1 MKRFILPVLL
11 FDVYICF
18 FTTSMKGLLSFA
30 LLLLFISG
38 FGQGLSRRPKLGLTL
53 SGGAAK
59 GLAHI
64 GILKAIDS
72 AGLKIDY
79 ITGTSMGGIIGA
91 LYAAGYSGSQIEQLA
106 RKVDWDILLSNQ
118 STLRA
123 LLMAEKEEYSR
134 YAVELPWVNN
144 GFKLPTGVLQAEEL
158 WLKLS
163 ELFFPVYNIKDFDK
177 LSIPFKCIGTDIA
190 TGEAVVMDNGE
201 IVTAIRSSM
210 AIPSL
215 FTSVEYEGRKLVD
228 GGIVRNFPV
237 SDVKEMGADIVIGSQ
252 VATGLLPK
260 EKLVNAFQILLQIA
274 FLKEAEEN
282 KKGVEM
288 CDIYIAMPM
297 ENYNAG
303 SFNRSIEILELGLA
317 EGRKIYPWLKA
328 LADSLKQLYGP
339 PADIYNRLPVVD
351 SIKISAFEI
360 NGLENTTPDFFT
372 HMMGFN
378 TNRYYTAARLTNM
391 IRKVFGTR
399 YYNRIVYSLKPA
411 EDGTSKI
418 VFDVTENPL
427 SFAKLG
433 IHYNTF
439 SGIGV
444 LVNLTSRNFFLPHS
458 RSMVTVNVGDNI
470 RLRGEHLQYLGR
482 GKNIAMILGSQYD
495 RLDFTT
501 YDNFRKD
508 GLYSM
513 QIFKAAANM
522 QYSGNRKFTVGLG
535 TRYEWIKY
543 KPSIQSILEVSGK
556 NEFVTSYTYA
566 AVNTLDKSIYPN
578 RGWKVDAELGWVYN
592 QSPDVTYFSNGEPI
606 DNLDSLGISY
616 NNFTRLT
623 FNAEMYLPLQRRST
637 LFSMIQSGVNFDY
650 KQNIVNDFTVGGMTR
665 LFRNQVLFAG
675 LEEGSITT
683 PSVAAI
689 QLGYRY
695 EIFNNG
701 YLLARSNALVNNF
714 ISTGN
719 LLQKPNFLSGHAISF
734 GYNFALGPLEVSA
747 MYSDQSKK
755 IHSYINLGISF

>member
-1 MKRFILPVLL
+1 MKVLFSCL
-11 FDVYICF
+11 YF
-18 FTTSMKGLLSFA
+18 FLLLS
-30 LLLLFISG
+30 G
-38 FGQGLSRRPKLGLTL
+38 MGQTDLSRRPKIGLTL

-72 AGLKIDY
+72 AGLKVDLL
-79 ITGTSMGGIIGA
+79 TGTSMGSIIGA
-91 LYAAGYSGSQIEQLA
+91 LYAAGYSGNQIEQLA

-163 ELFFPVYNIKDFDK
+163 ELFFPVHNIKNFNDF
-177 LSIPFKCIGTDIA
+177 SIPFKCIGTDIA
-190 TGEAVVMDNGE
+190 TGEAVVMDKGE

-215 FTSVEYEGRKLVD
+215 FTAVEYDGRRLVD

-237 SDVKEMGADIVIGSQ
+237 SDVKAMGADIVIGSQ

-282 KKGVEM
+282 RKGIEL

-303 SFNRSIEILELGLA
+303 SFNRSKEILEFGFE
-317 EGRKIYPWLKA
+317 EGRKIYPRLKM
-328 LADSLKQLYGP
+328 LADSLNQIYGP
-339 PADIYNRLPVVD
+339 PLIIPNRLPVVD
-351 SIKISAFEI
+351 SIKISSFEI
-360 NGLENTTPDFFT
+360 HGLKNTTTDFFT
-372 HMMGFN
+372 HMMGFE
-378 TNRYYTAARLTNM
+378 TNRFYTAARLTNM
-391 IRKVFGTR
+391 VRKVFGTR
-399 YYNRIVYSLKPA
+399 YYNRIVYGLQPVG
-411 EDGTSKI
+411 DGTSKI

-427 SFAKLG
+427 SFSKLG

-439 SGIGV
+439 TGIGI
-444 LVNLTSRNFFLPHS
+444 LVNLTTRNFFLPHS
-458 RSMVTVNVGDNI
+458 RSMLTLNVGDNF
-470 RLRGEHLQYLGR
+470 RARGEHLQYLGR
-482 GKNIAMILGSQYD
+482 GKNIAMVLGSQYD

-501 YDNFRKD
+501 YNNFKKD

-513 QIFKAAANM
+513 QFFKAAANM
-522 QYSGNRKFTVGLG
+522 QYSGNRQFTVGIG
-535 TRYEWIKY
+535 TRYEWLKY
-543 KPSIQSILEVSGK
+543 KPSIQSVLEISGK

-566 AVNTLDKSIYPN
+566 AVNTLDKNIYPN
-578 RGWKVDAELGWVYN
+578 RGMKVDAELGWLYN
-592 QSPDVTYFSNGEPI
+592 QSPGVTFFSNGEPI
-606 DNLDSLGISY
+606 TNLDSLGISY
-616 NNFTRLT
+616 NNFIRATL
-623 FNAEMYLPLQRRST
+623 NAEIYVPLHSRST
-637 LFSMIQSGVNFDY
+637 LFSLMQSGINFDY
-650 KQNIVNDFTVGGMTR
+650 KQNIQNDFIVGGMSR
-665 LFRNQVLFAG
+665 LFRNQILFAG
-675 LEEGSITT
+675 FEEGSVTT
-683 PSVAAI
+683 PSIASL
-689 QLGYRY
+689 QLGFRY
-695 EIFNNG
+695 ELFNNG
-701 YLLARSNALVNNF
+701 FLLFRTNALVNNF
-714 ISTGN
+714 ISTSN
-719 LLQKPNFLSGHAISF
+719 LLGKPNFLSGHAVSF

-747 MYSDQSKK
+747 MYSDQTGK

>member
-1 MKRFILPVLL
+1 MKVF
-11 FDVYICF
+11 
-18 FTTSMKGLLSFA
+18 LSC
-30 LLLLFISG
+30 LLLLQFLFSQAQTG
-38 FGQGLSRRPKLGLTL
+38 MSPRPKIGLTL

-79 ITGTSMGGIIGA
+79 ITGTSMGSIIGA
-91 LYAAGYSGSQIEQLA
+91 LYAAGYSGNQIEALA

-118 STLRA
+118 STLRS

-163 ELFFPVYNIKDFDK
+163 ELFFPVHNVKDFDN

-215 FTSVEYEGRKLVD
+215 FTAVEYEGRRLVD

-274 FLKEAEEN
+274 FLREADEN
-282 KKGVEM
+282 KKGIEM
-288 CDIYIAMPM
+288 CDIYIGMPM

-303 SFNRSIEILELGLA
+303 SFNKSKEILEFGVE
-317 EGRKIYPWLKA
+317 EGKRIYPRLKA
-328 LADSLKQLYGP
+328 MADSLAQLYGP
-339 PADIYNRLPVVD
+339 SAIAENRLPIVD
-351 SIKISAFEI
+351 SIRISSLEI
-360 NGLENTTPDFFT
+360 HGLENTTPDFFS
-372 HMMGFN
+372 HMMGFQS
-378 TNRYYTAARLTNM
+378 NRYYTAARLTNM
-391 IRKVFGTR
+391 VRKVFGTR
-399 YYNRIVYSLKPA
+399 YYNRVVYALVPN
-411 EDGTSKI
+411 EDGSSKI
-418 VFDVTENPL
+418 VFDITENPL

-433 IHYNTF
+433 IHYNSFT
-439 SGIGV
+439 GIGI

-458 RSMVTVNVGDNI
+458 RSMVTLNVGDNL

-482 GKNIAMILGSQYD
+482 GKNVAMILGTQYD

-501 YDNFRKD
+501 YDDFRKD
-508 GLYSM
+508 GLYSS
-513 QIFKAAANM
+513 QFFKAAASL
-522 QYSGNRKFTVGLG
+522 QYSGNRKFTLGLG

-543 KPSIQSILEVSGK
+543 KPSLQSALEVNGK
-556 NEFVTSYTYA
+556 NEFINSYTYGA
-566 AVNTLDKSIYPN
+566 INTLDKSIYPR

-592 QSPDVTYFSNGEPI
+592 QSPSVTYFANGEPI
-606 DNLDSLGISY
+606 MNVDSLGISY
-616 NNFTRLT
+616 NNFTRLAV
-623 FNAEMYLPLQRRST
+623 NAETYVPLSSRST
-637 LFSMIQSGVNFDY
+637 LFTLIQSGINFDY
-650 KQNIVNDFTVGGMTR
+650 RQNIMNDFIVGGMTN
-665 LFRNQVLFAG
+665 LFRNQITFAG
-675 LEEGSITT
+675 LEEGTITT
-683 PSVAAI
+683 PSVVAL

-695 EIFNNG
+695 ELFNNG
-701 YLLARSNALVNNF
+701 YLLLRTNALVNNF
-714 ISTGN
+714 ISTTN
-719 LLQKPNFLSGHAISF
+719 LLQKASFLSGHAVSF

-747 MYSDQSKK
+747 MYSDQTGKL
-755 IHSYINLGISF
+755 HSYINLGISF